1 GRLTRKPKMGC
12 EVIRLEQDK
21 AHGRVRA
28 VYRVGGRDY
37 QEEGDFLLCT
47 IPFPVLARIETDPPF
62 SYEKQ
67 RAIIELGYDSGT
79 KVALWT
85 KNRFWEKN
93 NGIYGGSSSTDLI
106 RGGVIYPPD
115 NALDAEGDK
124 PTASAVSEPPHVC
137 LTSPT

>member
-1 GRLTRKPKMGC
+1 
-12 EVIRLEQDK
+12 
-21 AHGRVRA
+21 A

-37 QEEGDFLLCT
+37 EEEGDSLLCT

-93 NGIYGGSSSTDLI
+93 NGIYGGSSTTDLI
-106 RGGVIYPPD
+106 SGAIIYPSD
-115 NALDAEGDK
+115 NALDADGTK
-124 PTASAVSEPPHVC
+124 PRDPAGSDQPRVFLPCFTSGPDAPRPRAIPATQPGGLLIPP
-137 LTSPT
+137 SF